1 MFVLG
6 SRILARQSGLQFQQ
20 VAGAKRG
27 PKRFLGKTKAQF
39 LDVLMR
45 SNANLCFAITLSFF
59 PICGYY
65 TYRYF
70 NVIKPAREEIE
81 RQAAEDL
88 LAEGKA
94 VA

>member
-1 MFVLG
+1 MFVG
-6 SRILARQSGLQFQQ
+6 GARVLARQSFVQFQQ

-39 LDVLMR
+39 LDAFMR
-45 SNANLCFAITLSFF
+45 SNANLCFVITLSFF

-65 TYRYF
+65 TVRYF
-70 NVIKPAREEIE
+70 NVIKPAREELDKK
-81 RQAAEDL
+81 AAEDL